1 MARQT
6 VRVLNTTRHTVLGDR
21 IDVAETSLSRMVGL
35 LGKQALEPGTGLI
48 IFPSQ
53 AVHTVGM
60 QFPIDVVFVDRQWR
74 VTGMRPG
81 MVPSRMSK
89 VHWKAK
95 CVVELPIGVIG
106 RSATA
111 VGDQLEIEY

>member
-1 MARQT
+1 
-6 VRVLNTTRHTVLGDR
+6 LNTTRHTVLGDR

-35 LGKQALEPGTGLI
+35 LRKQALEPGTGLI

-60 QFPIDVVFVDRQWR
+60 RFPIDVVFIDRQWR
-74 VTGMRPG
+74 VTGMHPEMAPFRLT
-81 MVPSRMSK
+81 R

-95 CVVELPIGVIG
+95 CVLELPIGMIS
-106 RSATA
+106 RSETS
-111 VGDQLEIEY
+111 VGDQLAIEY